1 MKSPGYIGRFAPS
14 PTGPMHFGTLI
25 AATGSYLQA
34 RASGGEWLLRI
45 EDVDTIRAVPGMAD
59 HMLRTLE
66 DFGFEWDREVVVQS
80 RRGDIYADAL
90 QRLIAD
96 GLIFPCTCSRR
107 QLADADAAVY
117 PGTCRAR
124 TLPLREQHALR
135 VRVPEETIV
144 FEDAVMGAQP
154 QKLASECGDF
164 VLRRRDGLYAYQL
177 AVVVDDA
184 LQGVTEVVRGADL
197 LDSTARQIYLQ
208 RALGYTTPSYLH
220 LPVAVDSHGAKLG
233 KSTGAAM
240 LDIEQPSA
248 VMNRVLDF
256 LGQHPPT
263 VLATESLDNVWHW
276 AIEHWDIHNIPH
288 QQTIRHSAS

>member
-1 MKSPGYIGRFAPS
+1 MPAAYIGRFAPS

-34 RASGGEWLLRI
+34 RANDGEWLLRI
-45 EDVDTIRAVPGMAD
+45 EDVDTTRAVPGMAD

-66 DFGFEWDREVVVQS
+66 LFGFEWDREVIVQS
-80 RRGDIYADAL
+80 RRDDMYADAL
-90 QRLIAD
+90 QRLID
-96 GLIFPCTCSRR
+96 DELIFPCTCSRK
-107 QLADADAAVY
+107 QLADADADVY
-117 PGTCRAR
+117 PGTCRTR

-135 VRVPEETIV
+135 VRVPDQTIE
-144 FEDAVMGAQP
+144 FEDAVMGVQT

-208 RALGYTTPSYLH
+208 QRLGYTTPHYLH
-220 LPVAVDSHGAKLG
+220 LPVAVDSYGAKLG
-233 KSTGAAM
+233 KSTGAAE
-240 LDIEQPSA
+240 LDVKQPASEIR
-248 VMNRVLDF
+248 RVLAF
-256 LGQHPPT
+256 LGMHPPAE
-263 VLATESLDNVWHW
+263 LANETLDCVWRW
-276 AIEHWDIHNIPH
+276 ATGHWDKRNIPK
-288 QQTIRHSAS
+288 QRTNRC